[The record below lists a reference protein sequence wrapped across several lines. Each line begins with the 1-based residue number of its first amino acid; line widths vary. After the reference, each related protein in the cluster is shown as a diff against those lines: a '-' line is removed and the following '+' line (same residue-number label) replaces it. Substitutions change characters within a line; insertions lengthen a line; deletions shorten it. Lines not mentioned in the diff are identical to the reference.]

1 MKNDINKIQFLP
13 IILLVLAILA
23 YIIEGTDIL
32 VNGQAS
38 MFKNYFSSVLGM
50 MMLSPI
56 TGIPVGIIGLKQGWN
71 KILSIID
78 IVIGTIVMIVLL
90 VLVVMFFMMLG
101 AIARTH

>member
-1 MKNDINKIQFLP
+1 MKHDINKIQFLP

-32 VNGQAS
+32 VNGRAS
-38 MFKNYFSSVLGM
+38 MLKNYFSSLLGT
-50 MMLSPI
+50 MMLTPV
-56 TGIPVGIIGLKQGWN
+56 TGVPVGIIGLKKGWN

-78 IVIGTIVMIVLL
+78 IVIGAIVVIVLL